1 VFTCGNRDSSKVT
14 EMGDSVLAKSLTS
27 VFALIMR
34 GMNRRI
40 AVVLAA
46 AVLMVQAAPAQAA
59 TGSGTA
65 SVGSADVTVN
75 GKKRVVQPPVAQCV
89 TAGGNI
95 QNASKRIRLRG
106 VAEYGDGS
114 TKCTADPAN
123 GRITVEAK
131 GQRFELNALPEYGG
145 PRIRISDFLATCAT
159 TVSGAVAR
167 MQFSGLV
174 GMDAPQELTPNYTV
188 MIPGDH
194 GQPPLAKII
203 LNEIIVPSPPDGSIT
218 LNLMHVIFSP
228 SGSGPISGELVVGG
242 VYCTP
247 LV

>member
-1 VFTCGNRDSSKVT
+1 MK
-14 EMGDSVLAKSLTS
+14 A
-27 VFALIMR
+27 
-34 GMNRRI
+34 MNRQI

-46 AVLMVQAAPAQAA
+46 AVLVVHAAPASAA

-65 SVGSADVTVN
+65 SVGSVDVVLE
-75 GKKRVVQPPVAQCV
+75 GKKRIVQPPVGQCL
-89 TAGGNI
+89 TSGGTV

-106 VAEYGDGS
+106 VAEFGDGT
-114 TKCTADPAN
+114 TKCTADKET
-123 GRITVEAK
+123 GRIMVEAT

-145 PRIRISDFLATCAT
+145 PRIRMNDYLATCAT
-159 TVSGAVAR
+159 TLNGSVAR

-174 GMDAPQELTPNYTV
+174 GMDAPKELTPNYTV

-194 GQPPLAKII
+194 PNDPPLAKVI

-218 LNLMHVIFSP
+218 LNLMHVIFAP
-228 SGSGPISGELVVGG
+228 NGGGPITGELVVGG

>member
-1 VFTCGNRDSSKVT
+1 MN
-14 EMGDSVLAKSLTS
+14 A
-27 VFALIMR
+27 
-34 GMNRRI
+34 MNRQI

-46 AVLMVQAAPAQAA
+46 AVLVVHAAPASAA

-65 SVGSADVTVN
+65 SVGSVDVVLE
-75 GKKRVVQPPVAQCV
+75 GKKRIVQPPVGQCL
-89 TAGGNI
+89 TSGGTV

-106 VAEYGDGS
+106 VAEFGDGT
-114 TKCTADPAN
+114 TKCTADKET
-123 GRITVEAK
+123 GRITVEAT

-145 PRIRISDFLATCAT
+145 PRIRMNDYLATCAT
-159 TVSGAVAR
+159 TLNGSVAR

-174 GMDAPQELTPNYTV
+174 GIDAPKELTPNYTV
-188 MIPGDH
+188 LIPGDH
-194 GQPPLAKII
+194 PDDPPLAKVI

-218 LNLMHVIFSP
+218 LNLMHVIFAP
-228 SGSGPISGELVVGG
+228 NGGGPITGELVVGG